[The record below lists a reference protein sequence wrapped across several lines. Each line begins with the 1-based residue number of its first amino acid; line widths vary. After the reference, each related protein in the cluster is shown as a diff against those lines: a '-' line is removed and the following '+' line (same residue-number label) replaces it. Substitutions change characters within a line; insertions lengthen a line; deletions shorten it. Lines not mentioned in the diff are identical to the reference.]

1 MTHCLRLNL
10 QLHTIS
16 LVRTCRISSFCT
28 VAWQLARLL
37 LTRRIARSLGN
48 SWASCLLDVWMALP
62 VQRQPSLGFVPVSD
76 MPVTAGQVYASHLH
90 LQCLGVDATINKRHR
105 TKHKTDSLYSKL
117 IMLLHKKCR
126 ILNTSKIQ
134 YAPQNSVCVIFVQF
148 SAQPM
153 GTRIRYVNAS
163 IIHSFSFGIWP
174 VPTKTQKKT
183 KQETKSCSSNCY
195 GFTLY
200 LAV

>member
-1 MTHCLRLNL
+1 
-10 QLHTIS
+10 
-16 LVRTCRISSFCT
+16 
-28 VAWQLARLL
+28 
-37 LTRRIARSLGN
+37 
-48 SWASCLLDVWMALP
+48 MALP

-76 MPVTAGQVYASHLH
+76 MPVTAGQVYSSHLR

-126 ILNTSKIQ
+126 IFNTSKIQ
-134 YAPQNSVCVIFVQF
+134 YAQQNSVCVIFVQF

-174 VPTKTQKKT
+174 CPDKNSKKT
-183 KQETKSCSSNCY
+183 KQETKSSSSNCY